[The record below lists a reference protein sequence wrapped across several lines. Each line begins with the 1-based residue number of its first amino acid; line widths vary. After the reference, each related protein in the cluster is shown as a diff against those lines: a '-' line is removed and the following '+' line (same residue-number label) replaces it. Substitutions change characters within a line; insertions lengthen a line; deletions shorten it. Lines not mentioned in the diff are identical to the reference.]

1 MLILILILILIL
13 LLIFLIIFLTYVPSL
28 SQKNKFISRSSS
40 YPSADPSADPSAAN
54 ISFFSKK
61 DTSNFLLLDP
71 DNYIL
76 NMSKIDL
83 KARGVSSGT
92 NEYYKQLSASLAA
105 DFSQKEK
112 QELLS
117 LMNMV
122 KNNFKNTIYAPILE
136 HNIIFA
142 KTDKG
147 EQKGERSDP
156 RGERSNPSYENG
168 FPHTRYNLIFLSP
181 LFFRQSWKNQLNTLE
196 HECIHIFQR
205 FYPIDTEKYLNSMG
219 FQKKGD
225 FKTLFPEQ
233 YRLKRSNSD
242 IDNNIWTDPSG
253 NFMFP
258 IYSSED
264 PKSLNDVL
272 SHDMEH
278 PYEWMAYRN

>member
-1 MLILILILILIL
+1 MLLILIPILIL
-13 LLIFLIIFLTYVPSL
+13 LILLIIFLTYVPSL
-28 SQKNKFISRSSS
+28 SQKNKFIAH
-40 YPSADPSADPSAAN
+40 PSDHPSGHN
-54 ISFFSKK
+54 ISFFSQKE
-61 DTSNFLLLDP
+61 TSNFLLLDP

-76 NMSKIDL
+76 NMSKIDF
-83 KARGVSSGT
+83 KARGVSGHT

-117 LMNMV
+117 LMDIV
-122 KNNFKNTIYAPILE
+122 TNNFKNTIYAPILDN
-136 HNIIFA
+136 NIIFA

-147 EQKGERSDP
+147 EHSNPKGEHSDP
-156 RGERSNPSYENG
+156 NYENG
-168 FPHTRYNLIFLSP
+168 FPHTRYNIIFLSP
-181 LFFRQSWKNQLNTLE
+181 LFFNQSWKNQLNTLE
-196 HECIHIFQR
+196 HECIHLFQR
-205 FYPIDTEKYLNSMG
+205 FYPIDTENYLNSMG

-233 YRLKRSNSD
+233 YRLKRSNPD
-242 IDNNIWTDPSG
+242 IDNNIWTDPNG

>member
-1 MLILILILILIL
+1 MLILILIPILIL
-13 LLIFLIIFLTYVPSL
+13 LLILLIIFLTYAPSL
-28 SQKNKFISRSSS
+28 SQKNTFIAN
-40 YPSADPSADPSAAN
+40 PSATN
-54 ISFFSKK
+54 ISFFSQR
-61 DTSNFLLLDP
+61 DTNNFLLLDL

-92 NEYYKQLSASLAA
+92 NEYYKQLSASLAT

-122 KNNFKNTIYAPILE
+122 KNNFKNTIYAPIFE

-147 EQKGERSDP
+147 K
-156 RGERSNPSYENG
+156 YENG
-168 FPHTRYNLIFLSP
+168 FPHTRYNIIFLSP
-181 LFFRQSWKNQLNTLE
+181 LFFKQSWKSWKNQLNILE

-233 YRLKRSNSD
+233 YRLKRSNPD
-242 IDNNIWTDPSG
+242 IDNNIWTDLSG

>member
-1 MLILILILILIL
+1 
-13 LLIFLIIFLTYVPSL
+13 V
-28 SQKNKFISRSSS
+28 
-40 YPSADPSADPSAAN
+40 
-54 ISFFSKK
+54 
-61 DTSNFLLLDP
+61 
-71 DNYIL
+71 
-76 NMSKIDL
+76 SKIDL
-83 KARGVSSGT
+83 KARGVSNGT
-92 NEYYKQLSASLAA
+92 NEYYKQLSASLAV

-147 EQKGERSDP
+147 KYSDLKGERSDP
-156 RGERSNPSYENG
+156 NYENG
-168 FPHTRYNLIFLSP
+168 YPHTRYNIIFLSP
-181 LFFRQSWKNQLNTLE
+181 LFFKQSWKSWKNQLNTLE

-233 YRLKRSNSD
+233 YRLKRSNPD